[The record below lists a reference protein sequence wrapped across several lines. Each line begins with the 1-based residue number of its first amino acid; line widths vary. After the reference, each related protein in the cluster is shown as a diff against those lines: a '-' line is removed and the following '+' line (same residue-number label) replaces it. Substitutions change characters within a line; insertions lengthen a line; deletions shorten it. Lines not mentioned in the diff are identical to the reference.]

1 MKLTILS
8 QEAFMPR
15 GVAVAF
21 DETVDE
27 IDVALHVF
35 EPLDGIVV
43 EGAEV
48 AGAIELDEATNDG
61 GLVVIFSKGNGGF
74 EVLDNLRDGSTV
86 ESTFAPHVS
95 SRNHTVREQ
104 GANSCPS

>member
-1 MKLTILS
+1 M
-8 QEAFMPR
+8 
-15 GVAVAF
+15 
-21 DETVDE
+21 
-27 IDVALHVF
+27 
-35 EPLDGIVV
+35 V

-86 ESTFAPHVS
+86 ESAFAPHVS
-95 SRNHTVREQ
+95 SRKPYCPRTRREFIPIMT
-104 GANSCPS
+104 GRGSPVGLRCA